1 MRRLIVAL
9 LSGVLITGSAI
20 SIHNAY
26 LLNDYLTS
34 TSASKAEI
42 LIEDGDTGVKIS
54 QKLYD
59 AGVIKAAKV
68 FYKIALN
75 QKRANSISPGIHE
88 IDLKISAQAALE
100 QLLDPARNRGVFR
113 FNEGLRKIEIVDLL
127 VKSKLVVG
135 QLSPTIKPA
144 DIFKTNNLEGFLFPA
159 NYSFA
164 PATTTDQA
172 IMQMLERFN
181 LAAKTSKI
189 DQGYGKFSPF
199 DLVTIASIVQAEGDV
214 QDFTKI
220 AQVIYNR
227 LKIGMPLQMNTT
239 IEYAANLRGKI
250 RLPYKQLEINSRYNT
265 YKYQG
270 LPPGP
275 IGNPGQAALEAA
287 VNPQIGDWL
296 YFITVKPQETRFT
309 KSITEFNIWADEFR
323 KNEKAGLF
331 K

>member
-1 MRRLIVAL
+1 MRRLIVAF

-100 QLLDPARNRGVFR
+100 QLLDSTRNRGVFR
-113 FNEGLRKIEIVDLL
+113 FNEGLRKIEILDLL

-199 DLVTIASIVQAEGDV
+199 DLVTVASIVQAEGDV

>member
-59 AGVIKAAKV
+59 ASVIKAAKV

-100 QLLDPARNRGVFR
+100 QLLDPTRNRGVFR
-113 FNEGLRKIEIVDLL
+113 FNEGLRKIEILDLL

>member
-113 FNEGLRKIEIVDLL
+113 FNEGLRKIEILDLL

-135 QLSPTIKPA
+135 QLSPTITPA

>member
-100 QLLDPARNRGVFR
+100 QLLDPTRNRGVFR
-113 FNEGLRKIEIVDLL
+113 FNEGLRKIEILDLL

-189 DQGYGKFSPF
+189 DQGYRKFSPF

>member
-1 MRRLIVAL
+1 LRRLIVAF

-100 QLLDPARNRGVFR
+100 QLLDPTRNRGVFR
-113 FNEGLRKIEIVDLL
+113 FNEGLRKIEILDLL

-199 DLVTIASIVQAEGDV
+199 DLVTVASIVQAEGDV

>member
-1 MRRLIVAL
+1 MRRLIVAF

-59 AGVIKAAKV
+59 AGVIKAVKV

-113 FNEGLRKIEIVDLL
+113 FNEGLRKIEILDLL

>member
-1 MRRLIVAL
+1 MRRLIVAF

-75 QKRANSISPGIHE
+75 QKRANSVSPGIHE

-100 QLLDPARNRGVFR
+100 QLLDPTRNRGVFR
-113 FNEGLRKIEIVDLL
+113 FNEGLRKIEILDLL

-199 DLVTIASIVQAEGDV
+199 DLVIIASIVQAEGDV

-296 YFITVKPQETRFT
+296 CFITVKPQETRFT

>member
-1 MRRLIVAL
+1 LRRLIVAF

-100 QLLDPARNRGVFR
+100 QLLDPTRNRGVFR
-113 FNEGLRKIEIVDLL
+113 FNEGLRKIEILDLL

>member
-1 MRRLIVAL
+1 MRRLIVAF

-75 QKRANSISPGIHE
+75 QKRANSVSPGIHE

-100 QLLDPARNRGVFR
+100 QLLDPTRNRGVFR
-113 FNEGLRKIEIVDLL
+113 FNEGLRKIEILDLL

-199 DLVTIASIVQAEGDV
+199 DLVTVASIVQAEGDV